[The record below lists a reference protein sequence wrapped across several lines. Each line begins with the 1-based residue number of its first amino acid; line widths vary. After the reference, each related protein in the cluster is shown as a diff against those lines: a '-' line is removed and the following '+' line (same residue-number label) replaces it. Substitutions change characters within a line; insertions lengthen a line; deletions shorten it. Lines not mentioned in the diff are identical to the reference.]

1 MNKNRCNNDVTDVV
15 RNEVGN
21 DFGKLYDQEI
31 QSGLKDNS
39 KTMTKNTRYFV
50 SDINYPL
57 LISQMDNKRVFD
69 NFGRYFN
76 SETLA
81 DNFIKDNPNNSKYK
95 IVTDGNKIL
104 ELLWLKLKEKPWK
117 ISYQNK

>member
-1 MNKNRCNNDVTDVV
+1 MTT
-15 RNEVGN
+15 
-21 DFGKLYDQEI
+21 
-31 QSGLKDNS
+31 
-39 KTMTKNTRYFV
+39 KTTRYFV

-57 LISQMDNKRVFD
+57 LISQMDNKGAFD

-81 DNFIKDNPNNSKYK
+81 DNFIKDNPYNSKYK

-104 ELLWLKLKEKPWK
+104 ELL
-117 ISYQNK
+117 